1 MSYMAILIQREFWE
15 HRNMFIVLP
24 AIVAG
29 LMFSILLAG
38 VMYAP
43 LNINFSSESTSQPN
57 GQQVQFSTERNFE
70 GNWAEAMQQKFSALD
85 SQQRTGLLSTVFAGI
100 DVILSVVLWL
110 VILSFLLNCLFNDR
124 RDRSILFWKSMPIS
138 DTTAVLAKLATALL
152 ALPLVYLGAIAA
164 LHISWLGLFTL
175 STLGAEPSAWD
186 MVWVPAPIL
195 SHWLQYLGLVLFYGL
210 WCLPLWGWLLAVSA
224 YAKRTPL
231 VSALGVPICL
241 IVAERLIS
249 DQAYLESWIKAH
261 SMPMNRA
268 TDISTLL
275 FSTDMLLAVLVGTLW
290 LGVAIWL
297 RGRADEL

>member
-15 HRNMFIVLP
+15 HRNTFIVLP

-29 LMFSILLAG
+29 LMFSVMLAG

-43 LNINFSSESTSQPN
+43 LNINFSSESTSVPN

-70 GNWAEAMQQKFSALD
+70 GNWAEAMQQEFKTLNSE
-85 SQQRTGLLSTVFAGI
+85 QRTDFLSTAFTGI
-100 DVILSVVLWL
+100 DVVLSVVLWL

-138 DTTAVLAKLATALL
+138 DATAVLAKLATALL
-152 ALPLVYLGAIAA
+152 ALPIVYLSAMAV

-175 STLGAEPSAWD
+175 STLDAEPSAWD

-195 SHWLQYLGLVLFYGL
+195 SHWLHYLGLVLFYGL

-231 VSALGVPICL
+231 VSALGVPLCL

-249 DQAYLESWIKAH
+249 DQAYIETWVKAH
-261 SMPMNRA
+261 SIPMNRS
-268 TDISTLL
+268 TDIAALL
-275 FSTDMLLAVLVGTLW
+275 FSADMLLAVLVGTLW

>member
-1 MSYMAILIQREFWE
+1 MSYMALLIQREFWE
-15 HRNMFIVLP
+15 HRNTFIVLP
-24 AIVAG
+24 AIVAA
-29 LMFSILLAG
+29 LMFSVMLAG
-38 VMYAP
+38 VLYAP
-43 LNINFSSESTSQPN
+43 LNINFSSESTSGPN
-57 GQQVQFSTERNFE
+57 DQQVQLSTERNFE
-70 GNWAEAMQQKFSALD
+70 GNWAEAMQQEFSALD
-85 SQQRTGLLSTVFAGI
+85 SQQRSDVLSTAFAGI
-100 DVILSVVLWL
+100 DVVLSLMLWL

-138 DTTAVLAKLATALL
+138 DATAVLAKLATALL
-152 ALPLVYLGAIAA
+152 ALPVVYLSAMAA

-175 STLGAEPSAWD
+175 STLGSEPSAWD

-195 SHWLQYLGLVLFYGL
+195 SHWLQYLGLVVFYGL

-231 VSALGVPICL
+231 VSALGVPLCL

-249 DQAYLESWIKAH
+249 DQTYIESWIKAH
-261 SMPMNRA
+261 SMPMNRS
-268 TDISTLL
+268 TDIAALL
-275 FSTDMLLAVLVGTLW
+275 FSADMLLAVLVGTGW

>member
-15 HRNMFIVLP
+15 HRNTFIVLP

-29 LMFSILLAG
+29 LMFSVMLAG

-70 GNWAEAMQQKFSALD
+70 GNWAEVMQQKFSALD
-85 SQQRTGLLSTVFAGI
+85 SQQRTGLLSTAFAGI
-100 DVILSVVLWL
+100 DVILSAVLWL

-138 DTTAVLAKLATALL
+138 DATAVLAKLATALL
-152 ALPLVYLGAIAA
+152 ALPIVYLGAIAT

-195 SHWLQYLGLVLFYGL
+195 SHWLQYLDLVLFYGL

-261 SMPMNRA
+261 SMPMNRS

-275 FSTDMLLAVLVGTLW
+275 FSTDMLLALIVGALW

-297 RGRADEL
+297 SGRADEL

>member
-15 HRNMFIVLP
+15 HRNTFIVLP

-29 LMFSILLAG
+29 LMFSVMLAG

-43 LNINFSSESTSQPN
+43 LNINFSSESTSQAN
-57 GQQVQFSTERNFE
+57 GQQMQFSTERNFE
-70 GNWAEAMQQKFSALD
+70 GNWAEAMQQTFSTLD
-85 SQQRTGLLSTVFAGI
+85 SEQRTGFLSTAFARI
-100 DVILSVVLWL
+100 DVVLSVVLWL

-138 DTTAVLAKLATALL
+138 DASAVLAKLATALL
-152 ALPLVYLGAIAA
+152 ALPIVYLGAMAA
-164 LHISWLGLFTL
+164 LQISWLGLFTL
-175 STLGAEPSAWD
+175 STLGTEPSTWD
-186 MVWVPAPIL
+186 MVWMPATIL
-195 SHWLQYLGLVLFYGL
+195 SHWLQYLDLVLFYGL

-231 VSALGVPICL
+231 LSALGVPICL

-275 FSTDMLLAVLVGTLW
+275 FSIDMLLAVLVGSLW